1 MDFAGAM
8 PLAGTLGVTIQE
20 GTRERVTGRLPVR
33 PDICTAGNI
42 VHGGAIMAL
51 ADCLGAVGAF
61 LTLPDGASGTTTI
74 ERQDQFPRRRPGR
87 VGARRRSDAGQD
99 RQAPV
104 GLADAYPHR
113 SGRRGRARHPD
124 ADGALAGLTADAIVC
139 AVRAHGEHGAI
150 LRALTE
156 RAGLVAGYVRGGRS
170 RRLRPILMPGNL
182 VALDL
187 RARTEDQLGGATVE
201 MIASSRAPL
210 LAEPLAAAAI
220 DWATSLTAAA
230 LPESQPYPSL
240 YAALSAL
247 LEAIAAAPAAR
258 LWAAALARYELLLL
272 AELGFGLSLDECV
285 ATGTA
290 DDLAF
295 VSPKSG
301 RGGRPRCRGWI

>member
-1 MDFAGAM
+1 M
-8 PLAGTLGVTIQE
+8 
-20 GTRERVTGRLPVR
+20 
-33 PDICTAGNI
+33 
-42 VHGGAIMAL
+42 
-51 ADCLGAVGAF
+51 
-61 LTLPDGASGTTTI
+61 
-74 ERQDQFPRRRPGR
+74 
-87 VGARRRSDAGQD
+87 
-99 RQAPV
+99 
-104 GLADAYPHR
+104 
-113 SGRRGRARHPD
+113 
-124 ADGALAGLTADAIVC
+124 AGLTADAIVC

-201 MIASSRAPL
+201 MIASRAPL

-301 RGGRPRCRGWI
+301 GAVGRAAAAGYEARLMPLPPFLRGRDADPSIADVIAGLAITGHFLDRDILDGRNRDLLAVRERLLGRLGRAVA